1 VQQQTFSVSEELQ
14 QWRLCSLFS
23 MIVSAA
29 AFLIANDAGDVLA
42 VLLGMQKHSAHLL
55 LVIDDHL
62 SCTNYLKNTHQNNGV
77 TGYYYF
83 DYIAISLT

>member
-1 VQQQTFSVSEELQ
+1 
-14 QWRLCSLFS
+14 
-23 MIVSAA
+23 MAVSAV

-42 VLLGMQKHSAHLL
+42 ALLGMQKHSTHLL
-55 LVIDDHL
+55 LIIDDHL
-62 SCTNYLKNTHQNNGV
+62 SCTNYLKNTRQNNGV